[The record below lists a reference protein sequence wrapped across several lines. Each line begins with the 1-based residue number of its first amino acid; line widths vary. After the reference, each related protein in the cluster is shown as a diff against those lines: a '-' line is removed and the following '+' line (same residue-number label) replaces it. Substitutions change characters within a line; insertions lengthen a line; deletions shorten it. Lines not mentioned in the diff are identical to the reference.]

1 METEQEGFLD
11 QHVKERLKREQ
22 EVLDKERAKHQ
33 KKIESRDFFAELNAK
48 YKNKGENYGN
58 IKSDSGRK
66 SIGLD
71 EA

>member
-22 EVLDKERAKHQ
+22 EVLEREHKKHQ
-33 KKIESRDFFAELNAK
+33 QKIESTEWLK
-48 YKNKGENYGN
+48 IISKGENYGN

-66 SIGLD
+66 SVELD
-71 EA
+71 EV

>member
-1 METEQEGFLD
+1 MEIVQEGFLD
-11 QHVKERLKREQ
+11 QRTKERLKREQ
-22 EVLDKERAKHQ
+22 EVLEKEHKKHQ
-33 KKIESRDFFAELNAK
+33 QKIESVNWLK
-48 YKNKGENYGN
+48 IISKGENYGN

>member
-1 METEQEGFLD
+1 METEHEGFLA
-11 QHVKERLKREQ
+11 QHAKERLKREP
-22 EVLDKERAKHQ
+22 EVLEREHAQPQ
-33 KKIESRDFFAELNAK
+33 KKVESTEWLK
-48 YKNKGENYGN
+48 IISKGENYGN

>member
-1 METEQEGFLD
+1 METVQEGFLD
-11 QHVKERLKREQ
+11 QHAKERLKREQ
-22 EVLDKERAKHQ
+22 EVLEKEHKKHQ
-33 KKIESRDFFAELNAK
+33 QKIESVDWLK
-48 YKNKGENYGN
+48 IISKGENYGN